1 MKVTASRASAIALI
15 SLLSIAMLIQ
25 PCEAGTIDPDGDGH
39 KFAYSESIF
48 WVNFEPVHGGGVT
61 VTDSQVSGY
70 AWNCA
75 AGWIDMAPDLGGV
88 VHDGNGNLSGWAWG
102 PSVGWISFSCENTD
116 SCATVDYGVAIDLAT
131 GVFSGHAWGNNIGW
145 VAFDHTYSSD
155 FGVTT
160 SISLQSTYLTLPKSA
175 TEGDGV
181 LSGAGSVSIPSPLVD
196 DLVVNLFS
204 DDESEATVPAS
215 ATISAGQTSAAFDIA
230 IMDDLCADGSQ
241 LVTITASSTGW
252 GSASATM
259 GIRDDDPAILTVTVP
274 EFATEGDGVLT
285 NAGTV
290 NVSSC
295 LESGLAVALSSDDTT
310 EATVPSTVFIQPGSL
325 SADFDLSI
333 MDDLDIDGSQFA
345 SITASAEGWTSSTDV
360 VCILDNDPGAL
371 RFSSA
376 TYSVREDD
384 GFAVVAVER
393 TASVSGAITV
403 EYETRDGSAEAGSDY
418 TPAHGSL
425 QFANGQTSATFE
437 IPIIDDNLLE
447 GPETVTLVLSNPEGG
462 AVLTSPYMAVLEIG
476 DNDQIPSPPYY
487 QDFEAGTVFQE
498 WKYYSSNENGR
509 IQDIDGRLRMDVAS
523 DGEYCLNEAV
533 LTLNMEGFE
542 NLFLSFF
549 HAEFGDEAAAL
560 PDSFEGHADGD
571 GVCLSND
578 GATWYAILNASD
590 LDSGETGQT
599 YQVDLDA
606 QVEYIRNTFDP
617 DFGYTSRFR
626 IKFQQ
631 YDNYAYPSD
640 GREWDDISVEGD
652 QIMPHL
658 LLSLP
663 AAAREGDGVLSVP
676 GTASVLQAAD
686 IDIEIELVS
695 DDENEVVVPASVV
708 IPAGYLSV
716 DFDVEVMDDAL
727 FDGTRTVEVS
737 AFAPGYAQ
745 ASEIIDV
752 HDNEIATL
760 TVQIPD
766 EANEGDGTL
775 AGQGTVAID
784 VVADSDIAIELASDD
799 ETEAVVP
806 ATATIF
812 SGESSATF
820 DLTVVDD
827 PLFDGAQATTITA
840 SVTGWNSGSDT
851 IQVYDN
857 ESYDLSL
864 SVPAAVSE
872 GDGVLKPGGTVEIP
886 GTLEYSLTVR
896 LSSSDMS
903 ELVVPSSV
911 TVPAGQN
918 LAHFYLMVVDDLE
931 IDGTQIVT
939 ITAESADWVSG
950 SADVSVL
957 DNDPGSLRFST
968 NILRVGE
975 ADAQAVVTVERID
988 SDSGEITVD
997 YATIDGTAVAGQDY
1011 VAASGTLTFEDGVS
1025 QASFFVEI
1033 LEDDEIEGEET
1044 LDLFLSNPGG
1054 GASLIKP
1061 YNATLVIEDNETRDY
1076 FTEVFATDAGDT
1088 DSNEY
1093 DLNYSSLTFA
1103 PDGSAHFYEACVESA
1118 DEFPTDPAGG
1128 ATLSLGDDDYIEVV
1142 LPDDSQVFLYGT
1154 GWSSFYVGSNGYI
1167 TFGTG
1172 DDNYAPGLD
1181 AHFGLPRISAM
1192 FEDLNPAE
1200 SGVVSWKQLDD
1211 RVAVTYQDIPRFD
1224 ASGPASFQVEL
1235 FFDQTVRVT
1244 WLDCGTP
1251 DVVVGLSEGYG
1262 TPDDFNQSDLSE
1274 YRPCILGD
1282 LAVDLPGTAT
1292 EGDDPVVAEVVVIAD
1307 APPEND
1313 LTVSLFSDDLS
1324 EATTPATVTIAAG
1337 TFTATFEVAIQD
1349 DDLLDGTKT
1358 ATITASARDYNDGE
1372 NAIDVQDD
1380 EIAAFSVDI
1389 PDLGTEG
1396 DGILNTPGTV
1406 TVGGLVVGDTTVYL
1420 GSSDSSEIVV
1430 PESVT
1435 ILSGENSATFEV
1447 QVIDDDLIDG
1457 TQTAVVT
1464 ASASGWTSGSD
1475 AIEVLDDEIAEFFV
1489 EIPALG
1495 TEGDGVLSTPGTV
1508 TVGGLVV
1515 GDTTVYLGSSDSSEI
1530 VVPES
1535 VTILSGE
1542 NSATFEVQ
1550 VIDDDLIDGTQ
1561 NAVVT
1566 ASAQDWTSGSDPI
1579 DVLDD
1584 ETTALTLTV
1593 PETALEGAVLPA
1605 DAGAVS
1611 LTGRYHSDLIATLGS
1626 SDESEVSVPA
1636 SVTIPAGHTF
1646 VSFGVTPNEDNVFDG
1661 PQTVAVTASATGWT
1675 SGEDQ
1680 ITIEDK
1686 DPPPHV
1692 QFALASAEGDES
1704 ATSVDITVTL
1714 SPESELPATVDYA
1727 VTEGT
1732 AGGGGVDYELA
1743 EGTLTFE
1750 PGTTVGNIS
1759 FSVIDDEEDE
1769 DDEYFTAVL
1778 SAPSNAQ
1785 LGENEQ
1791 YVYTI
1796 VDNDRTPVTW
1806 SVCASGCDFDSI
1818 QAAIDAAFEED
1829 TVAVEPGA
1837 YYENIDFKGKAIT
1850 VQSTGGAAKTAIN
1863 GGCSGSVVR
1872 FLSGET
1878 STSILHGFAIENG
1891 CADYGAGI
1899 FIDGASP
1906 LIRHCDIAMNDANI
1920 AGGGVYATNEAFP
1933 EFFRTSIDDNYSADR
1948 GAGIACDTGSEP
1960 QIELGSVNYNIAET
1974 DGGGIHASDCSPEVS
1989 QTQIVGNWALGDG
2002 GGMKISG
2009 SASPSFDRNEVRD
2022 NFAFEGGGGVHI
2034 SGGASPTFVNS
2045 MMTGN
2050 TARYEGGC
2058 FFLLGPSSTTDVLN
2072 CTVADNDGALG
2083 GGLYGDNADATI
2095 RNSILWN
2102 NGREIDLDGDG
2113 SAFVTYSDVEQA
2125 EGTYE
2130 GEGNINA
2137 EPMFASP
2144 EREDYRLQE
2153 GSACIDA
2160 ANTEQAPALDFDGET
2175 RPYGDAADM
2184 GADEWNGDIPGVY
2197 FTGTPT
2203 SGYAPLEVVFTDRS
2217 FSQSGIL
2224 SWLWDFGDGE
2234 TSEEQ
2239 DPVHVYAEPG
2249 DYTASLAI
2257 TENDGGYAVNTRYNY
2272 IEAKGDQPTAAFDA
2286 SPTTGYAALTVSFSD
2301 QTYSPDGIA
2310 SWLWEFGDGTE
2321 SDEPNPSHS
2330 YSEDGQYTVRLTVT
2344 DDDGDADSA
2353 TKVGFVTVIDTTPEA
2368 DFRGSPRIG
2377 NAPLTV
2383 DFYDSSSSYFPI
2395 DSWTWDFGDSSPVS
2409 GEPNPTHAYDQE
2421 GVYEVTLTVES
2432 EGGQDQ
2438 MVRSEYIRAVDSAQ
2452 VLEVCPDGGCS
2463 YMTIQDAIDA
2473 SFDGDEIQVQAGVYQ
2488 ENIRFKGKAVRVSS
2502 VDGPDTTVIDGLCS
2516 GSVVSFLDGEDAG
2529 SVLDG
2534 FTIRNGCAQYGG
2546 GVHCD
2551 GSSPTVRNCLIRSN
2565 KGYAGGGGVA
2575 AMNSSSPLIRDS
2587 VVKYNNAPRGGGIG
2601 CYDSSSPD
2609 IFTAEIRE
2617 NQASESGGGL
2627 YAYSSSSPRLKST
2640 VVENNEAGNRGGG
2653 VYATLGGIVLAD
2665 SQLKGNQAD
2674 DGAGIALVDASAPI
2688 LERCVISNNTAT
2700 GNGGGAYIADTTL
2713 PEFRNCLVVGNT
2725 AQNGGAGYFDGV
2737 SAALLVSCTA
2747 ADNQAEQ
2754 DGDGIRANAVEQ
2766 SLTVRNTILFN
2777 GGDELNLTASDPATV
2792 EYSDVQQTSGVFP
2805 GVGNIALDPLF
2816 SSPPDSYRLGSGS
2829 PCRNAGTSSGVPLDD
2844 LEGEARPKGAGFDM
2858 GCYEEENL
2866 PPIITQDG
2874 PLPVVMDEDEDPVP
2888 WTRPSLSATD
2898 GDGDALEWS
2907 VLSPASDGNA
2917 VARGQ
2922 GDSPETFDYDPDP
2935 NFNGEDSFEVQ
2946 VSDGQG
2952 GTDSVTVQVTVRPVN
2967 DPPVIEGDPATEID
2981 AFSLYEFFPSASD
2994 IDLGDTLSF
3003 AIENKPDWA
3012 DFNET
3017 TGALTGT
3024 PTNEDAGTHAD
3035 IAITSIDLAGA
3046 SDSIDPF
3053 DIEVIP
3059 VAAAP
3064 DAATI
3069 EADPILPTNAVL
3081 KGTVNP
3087 NGEDTTWYFEYWTDP
3102 SDKRQTEVSQLP
3114 AGVEPLAVEAT
3125 AYGLMPETGYSFRIV
3140 AQNALGTA
3148 TGEDMTFTT
3157 APVGN
3162 DVEFVYVEP
3171 EAVCGGNTPC
3181 FATIGDGIG
3190 FCPDGATVR
3199 IGAETYLE
3207 QMIIGPGVTVELDW
3221 DPDFTTQANVGP
3233 VVLGPIQ

>member
-1 MKVTASRASAIALI
+1 MKIAASRVSFVVLA
-15 SLLSIAMLIQ
+15 SLLSIAMLFQ
-25 PCEAGTIDPDGDGH
+25 PCAAGTIDPEGDGH
-39 KFAYSESIF
+39 KFAYGESIF

-61 VTDSQVSGY
+61 VTESQVGGY
-70 AWNCA
+70 AWNYA
-75 AGWIDMAPDLGGV
+75 AGWIDMDPDLGGV

-102 PSVGWISFSCENTD
+102 PNVGWISFSCENTD
-116 SCATVDYGVAIDLAT
+116 SCATVDYGVVIDLGT
-131 GVFSGHAWGNNIGW
+131 GLISGHAWGNNIGW
-145 VAFDHTYSSD
+145 IAFDHSHSSD
-155 FGVTT
+155 FGVKT
-160 SISLQSTYLTLPKSA
+160 STSLQSIFLTVPTSVA
-175 TEGDGV
+175 EGDGV
-181 LSGAGSVSIPSPLVD
+181 LSDAGFVSIPSPLEAE
-196 DLVVNLFS
+196 LVVNLSS

-215 ATISAGQTSAAFDIA
+215 ATIAAGQTSATFDIT

-241 LVTITASSTGW
+241 FVTITASSTGW
-252 GSASATM
+252 GSTSANIE
-259 GIRDDDPAILTVTVP
+259 IRDDDPAILTVTVP

-285 NAGTV
+285 GGGTV
-290 NVSSC
+290 SVSSC
-295 LESGLAVALSSDDTT
+295 LESGLEIALWSDDTT

-325 SADFDLSI
+325 SADFDLSV

-345 SITASAEGWTSSTDV
+345 SITASAEGWTSSSDV
-360 VCILDNDPGAL
+360 VCVLDNDLGAL
-371 RFSSA
+371 RFSSSA
-376 TYSVREDD
+376 YFAREDD
-384 GFAVVAVER
+384 GFAVVTVER

-403 EYETRDGSAEAGSDY
+403 DFETLDGSAEAGSDY

-425 QFANGQTSATFE
+425 WFADGQTSATFE
-437 IPIIDDNLLE
+437 VPIIDDDLLE
-447 GPETVTLVLSNPEGG
+447 GPEIVNLVLSNPGGG
-462 AVLTSPYMAVLEIG
+462 AVLTSPYTAVLEIV
-476 DNDQIPSPPYY
+476 DNDLIPSPPYY
-487 QDFEAGTVFQE
+487 QDFEAGTIFQE

-509 IQDIDGRLRMDVAS
+509 IQNIDGRLRMDVAS
-523 DGEYCLNEAV
+523 NGEYCLNEAV
-533 LTLNMEGFE
+533 LTLDTEGFE
-542 NLFLSFF
+542 SLLLRFF
-549 HAEFGDEAAAL
+549 HAEYGDEAATL

-571 GVCLSND
+571 GVCISND
-578 GATWYAILNASD
+578 GVTWYTVMNASD
-590 LDSGETGQT
+590 LDSGETGQA
-599 YQVDLDA
+599 YEVDLDA
-606 QVEYIRNTFDP
+606 QVEYIRNNFDP

-640 GREWDDISVEGD
+640 GREWDDISVEGE
-652 QIMPHL
+652 QIVPRLH
-658 LLSLP
+658 LSLP
-663 AAAREGDGVLSVP
+663 AAAVREGDGVLALP
-676 GTASVLQAAD
+676 WTASVLQAAD
-686 IDIEIELVS
+686 SDVVIELVS
-695 DDENEVVVPASVV
+695 EDESEVVVPASVV
-708 IPAGYLSV
+708 LSAGDLSV

-727 FDGTRTVEVS
+727 FDGTQTVAVF

-745 ASEIIDV
+745 ASETIDV

-766 EANEGDGTL
+766 AANEGDGTL
-775 AGQGTVAID
+775 AGQGVVTID
-784 VVADSDIAIELASDD
+784 VVADSDIAVALASSD
-799 ETEAVVP
+799 ETEAVVA
-806 ATATIF
+806 ATAIIS
-812 SGESSATF
+812 SGQNSASF

-827 PLFDGAQATTITA
+827 FLYDGAQAATITA

-851 IQVYDN
+851 IRIYDN

-864 SVPAAVSE
+864 SVPASVRE
-872 GDGVLKPGGTVEIP
+872 GDGVLTAQGTVEIP
-886 GTLEYSLTVR
+886 GKLDYALLVR
-896 LSSSDMS
+896 LSSNDLS
-903 ELVVPSSV
+903 ELVVPSTATIV
-911 TVPAGQN
+911 AGQN
-918 LAHFYLMVVDDLE
+918 LARFHLIVMDDSE
-931 IDGTQIVT
+931 IDGTQIAT
-939 ITAESADWVSG
+939 ITAQSTGWASD
-950 SADVSVL
+950 SADVSVM
-957 DNDPGSLRFST
+957 DNDPGALRFST
-968 NILRVGE
+968 NVFRVGE
-975 ADAQAVVTVERID
+975 GDAEAVVTVERIE
-988 SDSGEITVD
+988 SVSGEITVN
-997 YATIDGTAVAGQDY
+997 YATGDGTAVAGEDY
-1011 VAASGTLTFEDGVS
+1011 VAASGTLIFEDGVS
-1025 QASFFVEI
+1025 QASFSVEI
-1033 LEDDEIEGEET
+1033 LEDDAIEGEET
-1044 LDLFLSNPGG
+1044 LDLVLSDAGG
-1054 GASLIKP
+1054 GASLVKP
-1061 YNATLVIEDNETRDY
+1061 YNATLAIEDNEIRDY
-1076 FTEVFATDAGDT
+1076 FTEVFATGASGA
-1088 DSNEY
+1088 DSSEY
-1093 DLNYSSLTFA
+1093 DLNYRSLTFA
-1103 PDGSAHFYEACVESA
+1103 PDGGGHFYEACVESI

-1128 ATLSLGDDDYIEVV
+1128 VSLSLEDDDYVEVV
-1142 LPDDSQVFLYGT
+1142 LPAGSPVFLYGT
-1154 GWSSFYVGSNGYI
+1154 EWSSFYVGSNGYI
-1167 TFGTG
+1167 TFGAG
-1172 DDNYAPGLD
+1172 DDGYDASLD
-1181 AHFGLPRISAM
+1181 AHFELPRISAL
-1192 FEDLNPAE
+1192 FDDLNPAE
-1200 SGVVSWKQLDD
+1200 SGVVSWKRLDD
-1211 RVAVTYQDIPRFD
+1211 RVAVTWQDVPRFD
-1224 ASGPASFQVEL
+1224 VFNPVSFQVEL
-1235 FFDQTVRVT
+1235 FFDETVRVT
-1244 WLDCGTP
+1244 WLDCGTS
-1251 DVVVGLSEGYG
+1251 DVVVGLSEGDG
-1262 TPDDFNQSDLSE
+1262 TPEDFVQSDLSE

-1313 LTVSLFSDDLS
+1313 LIVSLFSDDQS
-1324 EATTPATVTIAAG
+1324 EATVPATVTIVAG
-1337 TFTATFEVAIQD
+1337 SFSATFDVAVQD
-1349 DDLLDGTKT
+1349 DDLLDGIRTV
-1358 ATITASARDYNDGE
+1358 TITASTRDYNDGE
-1372 NAIDVQDD
+1372 NSIDVQDD
-1380 EIAAFSVDI
+1380 ETAEFSVEI
-1389 PDLGTEG
+1389 PASGTEG
-1396 DGILNTPGTV
+1396 DGVLGTPGIV
-1406 TVGGLVVGDTTVYL
+1406 NAGGVVESDTTVDL
-1420 GSSDSSEIVV
+1420 SSSDTSEIVV
-1430 PESVT
+1430 PENVT
-1435 ILSGENSATFEV
+1435 ILSGENSAAFEI
-1447 QVIDDDLIDG
+1447 QAADDDLIDG

-1464 ASASGWTSGSD
+1464 ASAQGWTPGSD
-1475 AIEVLDDEIAEFFV
+1475 AI
-1489 EIPALG
+1489 
-1495 TEGDGVLSTPGTV
+1495 
-1508 TVGGLVV
+1508 
-1515 GDTTVYLGSSDSSEI
+1515 
-1530 VVPES
+1530 
-1535 VTILSGE
+1535 
-1542 NSATFEVQ
+1542 
-1550 VIDDDLIDGTQ
+1550 
-1561 NAVVT
+1561 
-1566 ASAQDWTSGSDPI
+1566 
-1579 DVLDD
+1579 DVLDN
-1584 ETTALTLTV
+1584 ETMVLTINV
-1593 PETALEGAVLPA
+1593 PETASEGDSLPA
-1605 DAGAVS
+1605 DAGMVS
-1611 LTGRYHSDLIATLGS
+1611 LTGMYHSELLVTLGS

-1636 SVTIPAGHTF
+1636 SVTIPAGYTSA
-1646 VSFGVTPNEDNVFDG
+1646 SFGLTVIDDTVFDG

-1680 ITIEDK
+1680 MAIEDN
-1686 DPPPHV
+1686 DPAPHV
-1692 QFALASAEGDES
+1692 QFALASAEGDET
-1704 ATSVDITVTL
+1704 ATSVDIAVTL
-1714 SPESELPATVDYA
+1714 SPESELPATVHYA
-1727 VTEGT
+1727 VIEGT
-1732 AGGGGVDYELA
+1732 AVGGGVDFELA
-1743 EGTLTFE
+1743 EGELTLE
-1750 PGTTVGNIS
+1750 PGTTVGSIA

-1769 DDEYFTAVL
+1769 DDEYFTVVL
-1778 SAPSNAQ
+1778 YAPSNAQ
-1785 LGENEQ
+1785 LGDNKQ
-1791 YVYTI
+1791 HAYTI
-1796 VDNDRTPVTW
+1796 IDNDRTPVTW
-1806 SVCASGCDFDSI
+1806 SVCASGCDFESI
-1818 QAAIDAAFEED
+1818 QAAIDASFEED
-1829 TVAVEPGA
+1829 TVAVEPGT
-1837 YYENIDFKGKAIT
+1837 YYENIDFKGKAIA

-1863 GGCSGSVVR
+1863 GDCSGSVVR
-1872 FLSGET
+1872 FASGET

-1920 AGGGVYATNEAFP
+1920 AGGGVYATNGAFP

-1948 GAGIACDTGSEP
+1948 GAGVACDAGSEP

-2009 SASPSFDRNEVRD
+2009 SASSSFDRNEVRD
-2022 NFAFEGGGGVHI
+2022 NYAFEGGGGVHI
-2034 SGGASPTFVNS
+2034 SGGASPAFVNS

-2058 FFLLGPSSTTDVLN
+2058 FFLLGPSSTANVLN

-2083 GGLYGDNADATI
+2083 GGLYGDSAQATI

-2125 EGTYE
+2125 EGVYE

-2137 EPMFASP
+2137 EPMFASTG
-2144 EREDYRLQE
+2144 RDYRLQE

-2160 ANTEQAPALDFDGET
+2160 ANSAEAPALDFDGET

-2203 SGYAPLEVVFTDRS
+2203 SGYSPLEVVFTDRS

-2224 SWLWDFGDGE
+2224 SWLWEFGDGE

-2239 DPVHVYAEPG
+2239 DPIHVYAEPG
-2249 DYTASLAI
+2249 DYTVSLAI

-2272 IEAKGDQPTAAFDA
+2272 IEAKGEQPTADFDA

-2301 QTYSPDGIA
+2301 QSYSPDGTA

-2330 YSEDGQYTVRLTVT
+2330 YSEDGQYTVRLTVI
-2344 DDDGDADSA
+2344 DEDGDADSV
-2353 TKVGFVTVIDTTPEA
+2353 TKVGFVTVIDTSPAA

-2395 DSWTWDFGDSSPVS
+2395 DSWAWDFGDSSPVS

-2452 VLEVCPDGGCS
+2452 VLEVCPDGSCS

-2473 SFDGDEIQVQAGVYQ
+2473 SFDGDEIRVHAGVYL

-2502 VDGPDTTVIDGLCS
+2502 VDGPDATVIEGRCS
-2516 GSVVSFLDGEDAG
+2516 GSVVSFLDGENAG

-2546 GVHCD
+2546 GIHCD
-2551 GSSPTVRNCLIRSN
+2551 GSSPTIRNSLIRSN

-2609 IFTAEIRE
+2609 IFTVEIRE

-2640 VVENNEAGNRGGG
+2640 VIENNEAGNRGGG

-2674 DGAGIALVDASAPI
+2674 DGGGIALVDASTPI
-2688 LERCVISNNTAT
+2688 LERCVLSGNTAT

-2725 AQNGGAGYFDGV
+2725 AQNGGAAYLDGV

-2792 EYSDVQQTSGVFP
+2792 EYSDVQQTSGVYP

-2816 SSPPDSYRLGSGS
+2816 TSSPDSYRLGSGS
-2829 PCRNAGTSSGVPLDD
+2829 PCRNAGTSSGVPRDD

-2866 PPIITQDG
+2866 PPIITQAG
-2874 PLPVVMDEDEDPVP
+2874 PLLVVMDEDEDPVP

-2917 VARGQ
+2917 VVSGQ

-2946 VSDGQG
+2946 VSDSQG
-2952 GTDSVTVQVTVRPVN
+2952 ETDSVTVQVTVRPVN
-2967 DPPVIEGDPATEID
+2967 DPPAIEGDPATEID
-2981 AFSLYEFFPSASD
+2981 AFSLYEFYPSASD

-3003 AIENKPDWA
+3003 AIENKPEWA

-3024 PTNEDAGTHAD
+3024 PTSIDAGTHAG
-3035 IAITSIDLAGA
+3035 IAIIVTDLAGA
-3046 SDSIDPF
+3046 SDSLGPF

-3064 DAATI
+3064 DAATT
-3069 EADPILPTNAVL
+3069 EADPVLPTNAVL
-3081 KGTVNP
+3081 AGTVNP

-3102 SDKRQTEVSQLP
+3102 SDKRQTAVSQLA
-3114 AGVEPLAVEAT
+3114 AGLEPVAVEAT
-3125 AYGLMPETGYSFRIV
+3125 AYGLIPMTGYGFRVV
-3140 AQNALGTA
+3140 AQNALGTS
-3148 TGEDMTFTT
+3148 TGEEMTFTT
-3157 APVGN
+3157 PPVGN

-3171 EAVCGGNTPC
+3171 EAECGGNTPC
-3181 FATIGDGIG
+3181 FAKIGDGIG

-3199 IGAETYLE
+3199 IGAELYLE

-3221 DPDFTTQANVGP
+3221 DPDFTTQVNVGP